1 MTKNAATTI
10 PPTWAA
16 PAGQPAGIAGQGIT
30 AVAVDPTNANQVVV
44 VYPGFSGVNA
54 LLNPSRH
61 VFMTTDDG
69 TTWSDI
75 SGVSQGGTNNLP
87 DLPLYSAVIDPNTT
101 PHTIIVAGD
110 GGVFQ
115 TGNQGKAW
123 QKLGTGLPNAQM
135 EMLALDSAASPEL
148 LRVAS
153 WGRGV
158 FELSDCVQNCE
169 AADSVCILN
178 CEADFAS
185 CQQETPH
192 LNCRKTFK
200 ACKNSCEDD
209 KAQCVASC
217 K

>member
-75 SGVSQGGTNNLP
+75 SGVSQGGTNNL
-87 DLPLYSAVIDPNTT
+87 LIYRSTRRSSIQTLR
-101 PHTIIVAGD
+101 HTRLLWPVMAAFSRRETKG
-110 GGVFQ
+110 
-115 TGNQGKAW
+115 
-123 QKLGTGLPNAQM
+123 KLG
-135 EMLALDSAASPEL
+135 
-148 LRVAS
+148 
-153 WGRGV
+153 
-158 FELSDCVQNCE
+158 
-169 AADSVCILN
+169 
-178 CEADFAS
+178 
-185 CQQETPH
+185 
-192 LNCRKTFK
+192 
-200 ACKNSCEDD
+200 KNSEPVYLMRKWKCWL
-209 KAQCVASC
+209 
-217 K
+217 